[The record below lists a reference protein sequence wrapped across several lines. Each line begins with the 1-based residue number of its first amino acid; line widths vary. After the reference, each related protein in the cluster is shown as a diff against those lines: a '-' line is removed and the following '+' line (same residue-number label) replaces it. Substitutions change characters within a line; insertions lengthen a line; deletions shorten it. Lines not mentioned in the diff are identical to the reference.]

1 MKNNLKSNDT
11 SIRALEVLKLLN
23 CEPHTQDELINKI
36 FQAKKSEYELR
47 VDTLYKYINT
57 FKLFGINFTKNK
69 NKYEIDKAPILQKL
83 SEREIS
89 SLQFLWTYA
98 NKIYTAETLQQIETL
113 LKNLLKNFSN
123 LTFEDLNLPST
134 EYDKFKKIIETDW
147 NKENIL
153 KYQQLCK
160 EKQKISFAYQNRYLN
175 QTQNFTVEPVE
186 VLITP
191 TSCIL
196 MAYNPEIAE
205 TQTFYTEDI
214 TELKQLPTLSKP
226 VNIKNSVTFALKGRL
241 ASAYEL
247 KQGERVTKMEP
258 EYLVI
263 TNTEEDKAE
272 LMKRLLRYGRACEI
286 LYPKTFRNK
295 TLELIAKIKKNYE

>member
-57 FKLFGINFTKNK
+57 FKLFGINFIKNK

-123 LTFEDLNLPST
+123 TLP
-134 EYDKFKKIIETDW
+134 
-147 NKENIL
+147 
-153 KYQQLCK
+153 
-160 EKQKISFAYQNRYLN
+160 IS
-175 QTQNFTVEPVE
+175 V
-186 VLITP
+186 
-191 TSCIL
+191 
-196 MAYNPEIAE
+196 
-205 TQTFYTEDI
+205 
-214 TELKQLPTLSKP
+214 
-226 VNIKNSVTFALKGRL
+226 
-241 ASAYEL
+241 
-247 KQGERVTKMEP
+247 
-258 EYLVI
+258 
-263 TNTEEDKAE
+263 
-272 LMKRLLRYGRACEI
+272 
-286 LYPKTFRNK
+286 K
-295 TLELIAKIKKNYE
+295 TLIISSYAYGNT